1 MFIGENYKIE
11 SDALNIT
18 LSVKK
23 TITGTG
29 HGRPSKKSVGEEYWM
44 PIAYFSNVKDALNYL
59 VDQEIRDTGFNDLAT
74 VSAKIE
80 ELYKLIINLKC

>member
-1 MFIGENYKIE
+1 MFIGENYKLE

-29 HGRPSKKSVGEEYWM
+29 HGRPSKKAVGEEYWM
-44 PIAYFSNVKDALNYL
+44 PVAYFSNVKHALKYL
-59 VDQEIRDTGFNDLAT
+59 VDHEIRGTGFTDVET
-74 VSAKIE
+74 VTAKIDQ
-80 ELYKLIINLKC
+80 LYSMILNLKV